1 MLSLNKIAFVY
12 IPPLF
17 VVIELNVI
25 LTVIKFKVLASLMNN
40 TLFIIA
46 VAIVLS
52 LGLMFYPTIG
62 TAQENSSQQSTG
74 GQQSNVPLSFFL
86 KFKDDSKNATASG
99 NQSQAKNATITVTI
113 QKGPGGSPVKLPV
126 SAMVPAGTEAKDLE
140 LCASIKGGKE
150 TCQPLDKKDAKLDL
164 SSQGQSNLTSSNMSS
179 TPTEFNPNTDLSG
192 LVNSIV
198 DWIPVQTANAQ
209 LITIDDTTLN
219 IPITVIVPI
228 TLQIQNAQVCA
239 SVASSGD
246 QTCQQIVLQP
256 TQTSYTPVDIDLS
269 TGTTPTVSTDTT
281 QPALSLSTSTGG
293 SGSNE
298 TTTSPEGTSDTSSAS
313 SGSGGS
319 SSNDTGSDSGSDTGT
334 TTEQQGGN
342 TESNGGDT
350 NNGDSTQSGDST
362 SGTN

>member
-1 MLSLNKIAFVY
+1 MNKT
-12 IPPLF
+12 P
-17 VVIELNVI
+17 
-25 LTVIKFKVLASLMNN
+25 
-40 TLFIIA
+40 IIVA
-46 VAIVLS
+46 VSIVLS
-52 LGLMFYPTIG
+52 LGFILYPTVG
-62 TAQENSSQQSTG
+62 TAQENSSQQSTA
-74 GQQSNVPLSFFL
+74 GQQANVPLSFFL

-113 QKGPGGSPVKLPV
+113 EKGPGGSPVKLPV

-140 LCASIKGGKE
+140 LCASIQGGKE
-150 TCQPLDKKDAKLDL
+150 TCQPLDKKDGKIDL
-164 SSQGQSNLTSSNMSS
+164 SSGGQTNQSSSNMSS
-179 TPTEFNPNTDLSG
+179 TPTAFNPYADLSG
-192 LVNSIV
+192 QVNRII
-198 DWIPVQTANAQ
+198 DWIPMQTANAQ

-269 TGTTPTVSTDTT
+269 TGTTPTISTDTT
-281 QPALSLSTSTGG
+281 EPTLSLSTSTSA

-298 TTTSPEGTSDTSSAS
+298 TTSSPEGTSDTSSAS
-313 SGSGGS
+313 TSESGGS
-319 SSNDTGSDSGSDTGT
+319 SSNDTGSN
-334 TTEQQGGN
+334 TEQQDGN
-342 TESNGGDT
+342 TESNGGET
-350 NNGDSTQSGDST
+350 NNGDSTASGDST

>member
-1 MLSLNKIAFVY
+1 MST
-12 IPPLF
+12 IP
-17 VVIELNVI
+17 
-25 LTVIKFKVLASLMNN
+25 
-40 TLFIIA
+40 FIVA

-52 LGLMFYPTIG
+52 LGFILYPTIG
-62 TAQENSSQQSTG
+62 TAQENSSQQSTA

-113 QKGPGGSPVKLPV
+113 EKGPGGNPVKLPV

-140 LCASIKGGKE
+140 LCASIQGGKE

-164 SSQGQSNLTSSNMSS
+164 SSQGQSNQTSSNMSS
-179 TPTEFNPNTDLSG
+179 TPTAFNPYADLSG
-192 LVNSIV
+192 QVNSIV
-198 DWIPVQTANAQ
+198 DWIPMQTANAQ

-269 TGTTPTVSTDTT
+269 TGTTPTISTDTT
-281 QPALSLSTSTGG
+281 EPTLSLSTSTGG

-298 TTTSPEGTSDTSSAS
+298 TTSSPEGTNDTSSALTS
-313 SGSGGS
+313 ESGGS
-319 SSNDTGSDSGSDTGT
+319 SSNETGSD
-334 TTEQQGGN
+334 TEQQDGN
-342 TESNGGDT
+342 TEPNGGET
-350 NNGDSTQSGDST
+350 NNGDSTESGDST

>member
-1 MLSLNKIAFVY
+1 MNKV
-12 IPPLF
+12 
-17 VVIELNVI
+17 
-25 LTVIKFKVLASLMNN
+25 S
-40 TLFIIA
+40 IIVA
-46 VAIVLS
+46 VTIVLS
-52 LGLMFYPTIG
+52 LGFIAYPSIG
-62 TAQENSSQQSTG
+62 TAQDSSQQSTA

-113 QKGPGGSPVKLPV
+113 EKGPGGSPVKLPV

-140 LCASIKGGKE
+140 LCASIQGGKE

-164 SSQGQSNLTSSNMSS
+164 SSQGQSNQSSSNMSS
-179 TPTEFNPNTDLSG
+179 TPTSFNPYSDLSG
-192 LVNSIV
+192 QVSNIL

-246 QTCQQIVLQP
+246 QTCQQIVLEP

-269 TGTTPTVSTDTT
+269 TGTTPTVSTGTT
-281 QPALSLSTSTGG
+281 EPTLSLSTSTGG

-298 TTTSPEGTSDTSSAS
+298 TTDSPSTSDTSSS
-313 SGSGGS
+313 SSSESGGS
-319 SSNDTGSDSGSDTGT
+319 SNNDTGSD
-334 TTEQQGGN
+334 TEQQGES
-342 TESNGGDT
+342 TESNNGDAS
-350 NNGDSTQSGDST
+350 NGDSTEGGDST
-362 SGTN
+362 ESGDTSSGTN

>member
-1 MLSLNKIAFVY
+1 MNKV
-12 IPPLF
+12 
-17 VVIELNVI
+17 
-25 LTVIKFKVLASLMNN
+25 S
-40 TLFIIA
+40 IIVA
-46 VAIVLS
+46 VTIVLS
-52 LGLMFYPTIG
+52 LGFILYPTIV

-86 KFKDDSKNATASG
+86 KFKDDSKNSTTSG

-140 LCASIKGGKE
+140 LCASIQGGKE

-164 SSQGQSNLTSSNMSS
+164 SSQAQSNKTSSNMSS
-179 TPTEFNPNTDLSG
+179 TPTAFNPYAVLSG
-192 LVNSIV
+192 QVSRIV
-198 DWIPVQTANAQ
+198 DRIPMQTANAQ

-246 QTCQQIVLQP
+246 QTCNQIVMNP
-256 TQTSYTPVDIDLS
+256 TQTAYTPVDIDLS
-269 TGTTPTVSTDTT
+269 TGATPTVTT
-281 QPALSLSTSTGG
+281 ADSEPTQA
-293 SGSNE
+293 
-298 TTTSPEGTSDTSSAS
+298 TTTASTTSSPEGATDTSSAS
-313 SGSGGS
+313 TSDSGGS
-319 SSNDTGSDSGSDTGT
+319 SSNDTGSDTGSTSGSDTGS
-334 TTEQQGGN
+334 TTEQQGGS
-342 TESNGGDT
+342 TDSSGGDT
-350 NNGDSTQSGDST
+350 SSGDSTQSGDST

>member
-1 MLSLNKIAFVY
+1 MNKV
-12 IPPLF
+12 
-17 VVIELNVI
+17 
-25 LTVIKFKVLASLMNN
+25 S
-40 TLFIIA
+40 IIVA
-46 VAIVLS
+46 VTIVLS
-52 LGLMFYPTIG
+52 LGFILYPTIG
-62 TAQENSSQQSTG
+62 TAQENSSQQSTT

-99 NQSQAKNATITVTI
+99 NQSQATNATITVTI
-113 QKGPGGSPVKLPV
+113 EKGPGGSPVKLPV

-140 LCASIKGGKE
+140 LCASIQGGKE

-164 SSQGQSNLTSSNMSS
+164 SSQGQSNQTSSNMSS
-179 TPTEFNPNTDLSG
+179 TPTAFNPSG
-192 LVNSIV
+192 QINSIV
-198 DWIPVQTANAQ
+198 DWVPMQTANAQ

-269 TGTTPTVSTDTT
+269 TGTTPTISTDTAEPT
-281 QPALSLSTSTGG
+281 LSLSTSTGG

-298 TTTSPEGTSDTSSAS
+298 TTSSPEGTSDTSSAS
-313 SGSGGS
+313 TSESGGS
-319 SSNDTGSDSGSDTGT
+319 SSNDTGSD
-334 TTEQQGGN
+334 TEQQDGN
-342 TESNGGDT
+342 TEPNGGET
-350 NNGDSTQSGDST
+350 NNGDSTESGDST

>member
-1 MLSLNKIAFVY
+1 MTT
-12 IPPLF
+12 IP
-17 VVIELNVI
+17 
-25 LTVIKFKVLASLMNN
+25 
-40 TLFIIA
+40 FIVA

-52 LGLMFYPTIG
+52 LGFILYPTIS
-62 TAQENSSQQSTG
+62 TAQESSSQPSVS

-113 QKGPGGSPVKLPV
+113 EKGPGGSPVKLPV

-140 LCASIKGGKE
+140 LCASIQGGKE

-164 SSQGQSNLTSSNMSS
+164 SSQGQGNQTSSNMSS
-179 TPTEFNPNTDLSG
+179 TPTAFNPLSTLLG
-192 LVNSIV
+192 KATGIFSI
-198 DWIPVQTANAQ
+198 DSPLQTANAQ
-209 LITIDDTTLN
+209 LISVDDTTLN
-219 IPITVIVPI
+219 IPITVIIPI
-228 TLQIQNAQVCA
+228 TLQIQNAQICA

-246 QTCQQIVLQP
+246 QNC
-256 TQTSYTPVDIDLS
+256 TQLVINPEQTGYTPVDIDLS

-298 TTTSPEGTSDTSSAS
+298 TTTSPAGTSDTSSATS

-319 SSNDTGSDSGSDTGT
+319 SSNDTGSDSGSDSGS

-342 TESNGGDT
+342 TESNGGET

>member
-1 MLSLNKIAFVY
+1 
-12 IPPLF
+12 
-17 VVIELNVI
+17 
-25 LTVIKFKVLASLMNN
+25 MNN
-40 TLFIIA
+40 VSIIVA
-46 VAIVLS
+46 VTIVLS
-52 LGLMFYPTIG
+52 LGFILYPTIG
-62 TAQENSSQQSTG
+62 TAQENSSQQSTA

-99 NQSQAKNATITVTI
+99 NQSQATNATITVTI
-113 QKGPGGSPVKLPV
+113 EKGPGGSPVKLPV

-140 LCASIKGGKE
+140 LCASIQGGKE

-164 SSQGQSNLTSSNMSS
+164 SSQGQSNQTSSNMSS
-179 TPTEFNPNTDLSG
+179 TPTAFNPSG
-192 LVNSIV
+192 QINSVV
-198 DWIPVQTANAQ
+198 DWIPMQTANAQ

-269 TGTTPTVSTDTT
+269 TGTTPTISTDTAEPT
-281 QPALSLSTSTGG
+281 LSLSTSTGG

-298 TTTSPEGTSDTSSAS
+298 TTSSPEGASDTSSAS
-313 SGSGGS
+313 TSESGGS
-319 SSNDTGSDSGSDTGT
+319 SANNDTGSD
-334 TTEQQGGN
+334 TEQQQDDN
-342 TESNGGDT
+342 TESNGEET
-350 NNGDSTQSGDST
+350 NNGDSTESGDST